1 MGKLRSYELYVVL
14 RPELDGEEVQAFTD
28 QLTQLVTDQQGSVA
42 SIQVKDVRKLAYA
55 IKKTLEGRDIIL
67 QLRLP
72 PGTTKEI
79 ERLLQ
84 LNETVL
90 RYLTTRIAD
99 LPEPEEVVADD
110 DSSPAMEAVSEEEP
124 VSLDAPE
131 ADEADSETEAVD
143 AALEEPE
150 EEEKEAQQ

>member
-14 RPELDGEEVQAFTD
+14 RPELDEEGIQSFTD
-28 QLTQLVTDQQGSVA
+28 HLTQLVTDHRGSMA

-55 IKKTLEGRDIIL
+55 IEKTLEGRDIIL

-72 PGTTKEI
+72 PGPTKEI

-90 RYLTTRIAD
+90 RYLTTRIPD
-99 LPEPEEVVADD
+99 LPEPEEETTND
-110 DSSPAMEAVSEEEP
+110 DSSPAMETKEVDEEEP
-124 VSLDAPE
+124 ISLDAPE
-131 ADEADSETEAVD
+131 AAMETEAVD
-143 AALEEPE
+143 TALEEPE
-150 EEEKEAQQ
+150 EEEMQ

>member
-14 RPELDGEEVQAFTD
+14 RPELDEEGIQAFTD
-28 QLTQLVTDQQGSVA
+28 HLTQLAADHQGSVA

-55 IKKTLEGRDIIL
+55 IEKTLEGRDIIL

-90 RYLTTRIAD
+90 RYLTTRIPD
-99 LPEPEEVVADD
+99 LPEPEEEATND
-110 DSSPAMEAVSEEEP
+110 DSSPAMEVEEVGEEDP
-124 VSLDAPE
+124 VSLEAPE
-131 ADEADSETEAVD
+131 SAIETEAVD
-143 AALEEPE
+143 TALEEPE
-150 EEEKEAQQ
+150 EEEVQQ